1 MVPFTHLRSYAKSMS
16 LLGGG
21 RGVGRKSDNNC
32 FKWRHLLFSEWHR
45 GRGPENSNYGSD
57 ILSAWPLTIWVSG
70 QTIFGY
76 AFSSW
81 NGALLTPARIGN
93 LAYHN
98 RHPNTYPSL
107 SFESRCASTG
117 KMGELVRHLNPNYT
131 YLRIIVD
138 MFKMLKSKWPK
149 NYFLALWIIEKCV
162 FKIFERSYMTW

>member
-1 MVPFTHLRSYAKSMS
+1 MQKVCHSWE
-16 LLGGG
+16 GGG
-21 RGVGRKSDNNC
+21 GLVGRVTTIVLNDVIYCFLSDI
-32 FKWRHLLFSEWHR
+32 
-45 GRGPENSNYGSD
+45 GGGGPENSNYGSD

-107 SFESRCASTG
+107 SFESRCTSTG
-117 KMGELVRHLNPNYT
+117 KMGVLVRHLNPNYT

-138 MFKMLKSKWPK
+138 MFKMLKS
-149 NYFLALWIIEKCV
+149 NAEV
-162 FKIFERSYMTW
+162 QMTKKLLFGSLDYWKMRF

>member
-1 MVPFTHLRSYAKSMS
+1 MS
-16 LLGGG
+16 FPGGV
-21 RGVGRKSDNNC
+21 RGGGRKSDNHC
-32 FKWRHLLFSEWHR
+32 LKWRHLLFSEWHR
-45 GRGPENSNYGSD
+45 GRR
-57 ILSAWPLTIWVSG
+57 AWKFQLWEWHTFCMAPTIWLSG

-107 SFESRCASTG
+107 SFDSRCASTG
-117 KMGELVRHLNPNYT
+117 KMGVLVRHLNPNYT
-131 YLRIIVD
+131 YIRIIVD

-149 NYFLALWIIEKCV
+149 TTFWLFRLLKNAFL
-162 FKIFERSYMTW
+162 RSLNSPTWPGNVA